1 MSDVTYYTVAYH
13 MQSIAHFRDYDNAV
27 RFADKERER
36 RVKAIDLFDP
46 PMLEGEK
53 RGEIRSIR
61 YGIVVRRV
69 DVDFEDVHSEAI
81 RFG

>member
-1 MSDVTYYTVAYH
+1 MSGVTYYTVTYH
-13 MQSIAHFRDYDNAV
+13 MQPVAHFRDYDNAV
-27 RFADKERER
+27 RFAAKERER
-36 RVKAIDLFDP
+36 RIKAIDLFDP

-61 YGIVVRRV
+61 YGIAVRRV
-69 DVDFEDVHSEAI
+69 DVNFEDVHSEAI